1 MVNKPDED
9 EQAAYER
16 RRVRRRLV
24 ALETAFVLVLIAGLG
39 LWSVPAALVVG
50 GLLGVL
56 ACERALADR
65 RAAAVRRG
73 GEAVG
78 GERQ

>member
-1 MVNKPDED
+1 MSKEDEA
-9 EQAAYER
+9 EQAARER

-24 ALETAFVLVLIAGLG
+24 ALETVFVLVLVAGLG

-56 ACERALADR
+56 ACERASADR
-65 RAAAVRRG
+65 RAAGVRRG

-78 GERQ
+78 GERR

>member
-1 MVNKPDED
+1 VVKDRTE
-9 EQAAYER
+9 ETRGR
-16 RRVRRRLV
+16 RRGRLLD
-24 ALETAFVLVLIAGLG
+24 ALETLFVLVLVAGLG

-56 ACERALADR
+56 ACERASADR
-65 RAAAVRRG
+65 RAAEGRRG